1 MQNVQATASHLMSQQ
16 SKQIA
21 LSVHSVTH
29 LTAVT
34 SSCLLISTVNSCSAS
49 SSSSDSS
56 ICNTKVR
63 SAPVSSTSC
72 PVSMDHNQVST
83 FPLQI
88 PSSMSNLLCMSVIT
102 RHFTGHQ

>member
-56 ICNTKVR
+56 ICNTKVMI
-63 SAPVSSTSC
+63 STS
-72 PVSMDHNQVST
+72 
-83 FPLQI
+83 LQHLL
-88 PSSMSNLLCMSVIT
+88 SSV
-102 RHFTGHQ
+102 F